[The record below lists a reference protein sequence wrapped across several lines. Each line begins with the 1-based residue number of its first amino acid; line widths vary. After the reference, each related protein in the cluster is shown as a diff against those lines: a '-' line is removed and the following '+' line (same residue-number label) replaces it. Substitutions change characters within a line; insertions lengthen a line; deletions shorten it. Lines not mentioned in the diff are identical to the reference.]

1 MKFFR
6 YLKDCFRE
14 MKRVSWPSRKEVV
27 HSTRVVVISTIIVAV
42 ILGLVDW
49 LLLRGALLVF
59 GS

>member
-27 HSTRVVVISTIIVAV
+27 HSTRGVVISTIIVAV